1 MLNFLNQT
9 CPIFWKRLTRYIRI
23 NQCRHFIIALEKS
36 SWEKMKNLEVLEFF
50 DAARADGRITNAGFS
65 LHGDKDTFKEIVDAY
80 DWEFGQIQY
89 NFLDQ
94 QNQSGTEGLKF
105 AAAKN
110 IGVIIME
117 PLRGGNLA
125 GKIAP
130 AIQAV
135 WDEGLP
141 NVRWSNGRYAGYG
154 TTPRS
159 RWCCPA

>member
-36 SWEKMKNLEVLEFF
+36 SWEKMKNLEVLEFL

-105 AAAKN
+105 AAA
-110 IGVIIME
+110 V
-117 PLRGGNLA
+117 
-125 GKIAP
+125 
-130 AIQAV
+130 
-135 WDEGLP
+135 
-141 NVRWSNGRYAGYG
+141 
-154 TTPRS
+154 
-159 RWCCPA
+159 CPARPGWTFLPVLKFLTICTCSVNQNPPSYHT